1 MLHCGLYFYFGNKDF
16 SSLKNDL
23 FDFQLAYLSNE
34 LEFFMW
40 FLAKQFALAAL
51 SVYYNYTEIVKSLSY
66 DL

>member
-1 MLHCGLYFYFGNKDF
+1 MLHCGLYFYFSNKDF

-23 FDFQLAYLSNE
+23 YDFQLAYLSNE

-40 FLAKQFALAAL
+40 FSAKQFALAAL
-51 SVYYNYTEIVKSLSY
+51 SVYYNYTEIVKTLSF